1 MKYPSVFEFAF
12 MNTPTTVLKPRKS
25 PVQVRSTATVEALHT
40 ATIQVLTRD
49 GLMRCTTTRIA
60 ERAGMSVGSLYQ
72 YYPNR
77 DALLTAVLE
86 LHLNNIT
93 ACVEKACQEGMGKPI
108 AESIAILVSAFL
120 QKKFKNPEES
130 KALYSIAAEHDGLRL
145 IVMMRKRIVSAIES
159 MLHSAPDI
167 HIDDPEL
174 VAQIVLGVLDGPAR
188 AILEEL
194 TTPQVEANLSE
205 QLILLLRGYLQQ
217 YKKI

>member
-1 MKYPSVFEFAF
+1 MRYPSVFEFAF
-12 MNTPTTVLKPRKS
+12 MNAPTNVLKPRKS
-25 PVQVRSTATVEALHT
+25 PVQARSTATVEALHT

-93 ACVEKACQEGMGKPI
+93 GCVEMACQEGMGKPI
-108 AESIAILVSAFL
+108 AESTAILVSAFL

-145 IVMMRKRIVSAIES
+145 VIMMRKRIVGAIGS

-167 HIDDPEL
+167 SLQDPEL

-188 AILEEL
+188 AILEGL